1 MLVGLFVLFPLGV
14 GFRHSGL
21 GCLSLGPD
29 GALNYGIDGGFY
41 NKLDL
46 D

>member
-1 MLVGLFVLFPLGV
+1 MGLFVLFSLGV
-14 GFRHSGL
+14 GFRFSGL
-21 GCLSLGPD
+21 GWLCLGPD
-29 GALNYGIDGGFY
+29 GALNSGIDGGLY

>member
-1 MLVGLFVLFPLGV
+1 MGLFVLFSLGV

-21 GCLSLGPD
+21 GWLCLGPD
-29 GALNYGIDGGFY
+29 GALNSGINGGFY
-41 NKLDL
+41 NKLNL